1 MSCYITE
8 EYYLERF
15 KGGEAEDLP
24 FLIEAASDIIY
35 DLTLGKSSA
44 AEGAVLDKVKRATA
58 AEVRYLSDN
67 GGTES
72 LLSGGFASVSIGKFS
87 YSSGSGGSSSG
98 GRSAPVSPYAVTLLE
113 SAGLL
118 GRNLKNL

>member
-1 MSCYITE
+1 MSGYIDE
-8 EYYLERF
+8 KYYTNRF
-15 KGGEAEDLP
+15 KEEIPEDLP

-44 AEGAVLDKVKRATA
+44 AEGTVLDKVKRATA
-58 AEVRYLSDN
+58 AEVKYLSDN

-87 YSSGSGGSSSG
+87 YSSGSGNSSD

-118 GRNLKNL
+118 GRSL